1 MNVVY
6 STKDKENLLID
17 ENLGSEKLS
26 ALAFMYNSNDGT
38 INVKLVQNDDE
49 VYYFHLDSFK
59 AMQAI
64 AQFLCD
70 RLHESMKLIES
81 GKLKYG
87 DNIVDNDEIVK
98 LLLNMPQGDAKHRS

>member
-38 INVKLVQNDDE
+38 KTVKLV
-49 VYYFHLDSFK
+49 
-59 AMQAI
+59 
-64 AQFLCD
+64 
-70 RLHESMKLIES
+70 
-81 GKLKYG
+81 
-87 DNIVDNDEIVK
+87 
-98 LLLNMPQGDAKHRS
+98 

>member
-6 STKDKENLLID
+6 STKDKENLVIE

-26 ALAFMYNSNDGT
+26 ALAFMFNSNDGT
-38 INVKLVQNDDE
+38 ITVKLVQNDDE
-49 VYYFHLDSFK
+49 QYYFHLDSFN
-59 AMQAI
+59 AMEAI
-64 AQFLCD
+64 SQFLCD
-70 RLHESMKLIES
+70 KLRDSLELLKS

-98 LLLNMPQGDAKHRS
+98 LLLNMPQGDAKYRS